1 MKTAA
6 SWVGTE
12 ETFGK
17 NKNVPLAAQLTY
29 GAMQQQYKQWHSGS
43 RNLVQLI
50 HWWRKS
56 LVASVTTR
64 AQRDSFALDGREM
77 NLKPMHR
84 ICKQQSL
91 EIHRSSVTN
100 FPFVL
105 SSTLSWARLNF
116 NLFFLFF
123 FSKQGIPNLSQN
135 RADCTSGVRHSEKE
149 TPFNFLRDPSNWSRF
164 LPSFGWQLYGE
175 RYNCRYPYYRDIGPP
190 ERSDRRLMSS
200 RRQSK
205 GFP

>member
-1 MKTAA
+1 MKKITGCLCDDQSTACD
-6 SWVGTE
+6 
-12 ETFGK
+12 
-17 NKNVPLAAQLTY
+17 
-29 GAMQQQYKQWHSGS
+29 
-43 RNLVQLI
+43 R
-50 HWWRKS
+50 
-56 LVASVTTR
+56 
-64 AQRDSFALDGREM
+64 FALDGREM
-77 NLKPMHR
+77 NIKPMHR
-84 ICKQQSL
+84 ISKQHSL

-123 FSKQGIPNLSQN
+123 LSRQGIPTLLQN
-135 RADCTSGVRHSEKE
+135 KADCKLLAWRILEKRHHSISYVI
-149 TPFNFLRDPSNWSRF
+149 PSNWSRF
-164 LPSFGWQLYGE
+164 LPSFGWQLYGD
-175 RYNCRYPYYRDIGPP
+175 RYNCRYPYHRDIGLP